1 MDYEIRV
8 DLFHTVLCT
17 ALDRVRSR
25 CRCSISQVKALKQGP
40 HIEEFPTGNFKYS
53 PIVKVCFAEQ
63 SSEVLSGIFLWVV
76 PIAFDALLVA
86 LTASKGYRNALL
98 LKRSF
103 RSPIVRQSCLM
114 ISKSTESYS
123 PNWPSFTLCSVMG

>member
-17 ALDRVRSR
+17 ALDRDHSR
-25 CRCSISQVKALKQGP
+25 RRCSISQVKALEQGP
-40 HIEEFPTGNFKYS
+40 HIEEFPTGSFKYS
-53 PIVKVCFAEQ
+53 PIVNVCFAEQ
-63 SSEVLSGIFLWVV
+63 SNEMLLGIFLWVV
-76 PIAFDALLVA
+76 PIAFDVLLVA
-86 LTASKGYRNALL
+86 LTTSKGYRNAVL

-103 RSPIVRQSCLM
+103 RSPIVRQSCFM
-114 ISKSTESYS
+114 VSKSTESFS